1 MVQVKPLNLHKALQ
15 LYDLLGGYIPS
26 TPCQD
31 GMEFVGTIVN
41 NIIEANKHA
50 DFMNALLL
58 MTEVPQ
64 EELLLL
70 KPPEVVSLFAE
81 CLAENK
87 ILDLVDFCK
96 KVGYHA

>member
-1 MVQVKPLNLHKALQ
+1 MKPLNFRKALQ
-15 LYDLLGGYIPS
+15 LYDLLGQYIPS

-31 GMEFVGTIVN
+31 GVEFISIIIDNIVQ
-41 NIIEANKHA
+41 ANKHA

-64 EELLLL
+64 EELLAL
-70 KPPEVVSLFAE
+70 KPQEVISLFVD
-81 CLAENK
+81 CISENK
-87 ILDLVDFCK
+87 ILNLVDFCK

>member
-1 MVQVKPLNLHKALQ
+1 MKPLNLYKAMQ
-15 LYDLLGGYIPS
+15 LYDLLGGYIPL
-26 TPCQD
+26 TQCQD
-31 GMEFVGTIVN
+31 GIEFVGTIID
-41 NIIEANKHA
+41 NIIEANKHE

-70 KPPEVVSLFAE
+70 KPKEVVSLFAE
-81 CLAENK
+81 GLAENK
-87 ILDLVDFCK
+87 ILQLIDFCK

>member
-1 MVQVKPLNLHKALQ
+1 VKPLNLRKALQ
-15 LYDLLGGYIPS
+15 LYDLLGDYIPS
-26 TPCQD
+26 TLCQD
-31 GMEFVGTIVN
+31 GIEFVGIIVD

-58 MTEVPQ
+58 MTEVSQ

>member
-1 MVQVKPLNLHKALQ
+1 MKPLNLRKALQ

-26 TPCQD
+26 TQCQD
-31 GMEFVGTIVN
+31 GIEFIKIIVD

-58 MTEVPQ
+58 MTEVSQ

>member
-1 MVQVKPLNLHKALQ
+1 MKPLNLRKALQ
-15 LYDLLGGYIPS
+15 LYNLLGKYIPS

-31 GMEFVGTIVN
+31 GIEFVGIIVN
-41 NIIEANKHA
+41 NIVEANKHA

-58 MTEVPQ
+58 MSDASQEDLLALKPQ
-64 EELLLL
+64 E
-70 KPPEVVSLFAE
+70 VISVFVE

-87 ILDLVDFCK
+87 ILQLVDFCN

>member
-1 MVQVKPLNLHKALQ
+1 MVLVKPLNLYKAMQ
-15 LYDLLGGYIPS
+15 LYDLLGGYIPL

-31 GMEFVGTIVN
+31 GIEFVGTIID
-41 NIIEANKHA
+41 NIIEANKHE

-70 KPPEVVSLFAE
+70 KPKEVVSLFAE

-87 ILDLVDFCK
+87 ILQLIDFCK

>member
-1 MVQVKPLNLHKALQ
+1 MKPLNLRKALQ
-15 LYDLLGGYIPS
+15 LYDLLGNYIPS

-31 GMEFVGTIVN
+31 GIEFIGIIID

-58 MTEVPQ
+58 MTEVSQ

-87 ILDLVDFCK
+87 ILDLVDFCE

>member
-1 MVQVKPLNLHKALQ
+1 MKPLNLHKALQ
-15 LYDLLGGYIPS
+15 LYDLLGEHIPV

-31 GMEFVGTIVN
+31 GIEFIGTIINHIVDT
-41 NIIEANKHA
+41 NKHA

-58 MTEVPQ
+58 MTDVSQ

-70 KPPEVVSLFAE
+70 KPEEVISLFAE

-87 ILDLVDFCK
+87 ILQLVDFCK
-96 KVGYHA
+96 KVGYHV

>member
-1 MVQVKPLNLHKALQ
+1 MKILNLHDAIE
-15 LYDLLGGYIPS
+15 LYNLIGEYIPV

-31 GMEFVGTIVN
+31 GVEFVSIIVN
-41 NIIEANKHA
+41 NIVDANKQI

-58 MTEVPQ
+58 MTNATQEDLLSLQPQ
-64 EELLLL
+64 EII
-70 KPPEVVSLFAE
+70 SLFVE

-87 ILDLVDFCK
+87 ILQLVDFCE